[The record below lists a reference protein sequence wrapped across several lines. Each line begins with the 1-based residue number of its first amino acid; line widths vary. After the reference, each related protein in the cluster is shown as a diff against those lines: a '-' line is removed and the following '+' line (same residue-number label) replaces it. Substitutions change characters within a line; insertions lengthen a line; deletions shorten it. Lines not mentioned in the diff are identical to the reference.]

1 MVASVFKDGAF
12 SAFASTW
19 SQAIASASL
28 VSFDFYDEA
37 TSVSPITYTVRV
49 GPAAAGTI
57 YINRN
62 NASELLGDTNYIR
75 FTLFEINA

>member
-1 MVASVFKDGAF
+1 
-12 SAFASTW
+12 
-19 SQAIASASL
+19 L
-28 VSFDFYDEA
+28 VSFDFFDEA

-57 YINRN
+57 WINRN